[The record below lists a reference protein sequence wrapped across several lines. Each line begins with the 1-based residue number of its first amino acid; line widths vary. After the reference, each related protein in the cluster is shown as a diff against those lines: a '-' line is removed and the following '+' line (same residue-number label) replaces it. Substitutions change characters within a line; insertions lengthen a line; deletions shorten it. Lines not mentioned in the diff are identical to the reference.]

1 MPSNKNYKEIVPD
14 QLKLPAELTNLPK
27 FIVFAANQAR
37 QRGFTPQR
45 IQDIELVIEEALVN
59 VMEYA
64 YSDQTGMIT
73 LLARPEPLERLV
85 FEIKDQGEIF
95 NPLERE
101 TPDVQSELMDR
112 PVGGLGILLMKKL
125 ADELFWQ
132 RQDNENCLTIVFAER
147 HVQ

>member
-1 MPSNKNYKEIVPD
+1 MPSNKDDKKRGTN

-27 FIVFAANQAR
+27 FIVFAVNQAR
-37 QRGFTPQR
+37 QRSFTPQH

-64 YSDQTGMIT
+64 YSKQTGMIT
-73 LLARPEPLERLV
+73 LLARPESQGRLV

-95 NPLERE
+95 NPLDRE
-101 TPDVQSELMDR
+101 TPDIESELMDR

-147 HVQ
+147 HV